1 MKALAAFLALMSAS
15 AFAGGVYY
23 IDPVNGDDT
32 WDGSC
37 PIADRNALDEGARG
51 LTGPRRTLVGADGLT
66 TASQGDIVYLAEGTY
81 ADEVYTDAD
90 YGRVRGRV
98 KAGVKLIA
106 TGARDKTI
114 IKGEI
119 DKDQTDTNQKGC
131 GPNAVSCLV
140 LNTDSLVQGVTLTDG
155 HVSNITDDTKKT
167 NGGAVRGAG
176 GYLVD
181 CVITGNYGN
190 RGGALSGS
198 MKAVGCRFYDNWS
211 QNTGS
216 DMYGGSAYNCF
227 FGGVLRSNYNVY
239 TGGPFVNCTFTGSG
253 TFGRNYSTPTFIN
266 CIIAKADGGNNK
278 NAFSTCAFVGIA
290 LSADSTA
297 DESNFSTTA
306 ADMLLDA
313 DGVPQWGSVATDR
326 GSNDLYDA
334 KFPSAAAVSAF
345 KGLDGRR
352 KARLIGG
359 TIDLGAAEVDWRELP
374 ATSGVDLMIVGQTVS
389 VKRNYNS
396 ELCCL
401 GLTFDGEKV
410 PFPDD
415 DDTYVWSK
423 TVEDDLANHSLVLI
437 YSKDWYVDAVNG
449 NDAND
454 GFTVKRAKKTL
465 AGAMAIPGLKAGHVV
480 HAAPGVYN
488 EGVMAPQDTSC
499 HCSNRVVLAKGVGL
513 VADQGPDVTAIEGHK
528 SKVNANG
535 TGPDAIR
542 CVYGKDN
549 TAYVRGFTLR
559 NGSTPAV
566 AYAHDTSAGGG
577 AVAGA
582 TAVDCVITNNTCGYR
597 GGSACAGRFIRCRIG
612 GNACADG
619 STGPDGYNCT
629 FYGCEISGGVCL
641 GNYYNCTLHV
651 VPWGSGTLKIYNS
664 YIDSSS
670 AMSASSSQIYD
681 LRNVISLGSFNWA
694 EGSTTNEFCRF
705 NVKATE
711 TAVNPA
717 TRRPAAGSILVNAG
731 DDELFLAN
739 FPAEFSFLR
748 EQDLM
753 GGPRR
758 VGGAVDV
765 GAGEYD
771 WRTLTSA
778 DGLAWS
784 VADAPDGQITL
795 SVSRTFEGSRL
806 CTGFTYGDETVM
818 FDDHEKG
825 YVWTKTMP
833 SEELLASM
841 LTPLY
846 SDKGLKD
853 FYVDAVNGDD
863 ANRGIHPYCARR
875 TLAGA
880 MAIPELANGCVVHA
894 APGVY
899 DEGAMWGGSVSNR
912 VDIGPGI
919 GLVADQGPAVTVI
932 KGAAATGPDASAAGH
947 GLDALRCAHLG
958 FGAWLRGFTLT
969 NGHTQNIPVDGK
981 DYNECACGGAVA
993 CGTGGVV
1000 VDCDIT
1006 GNFSAGR
1013 GPAVYSGIYIRC
1025 RIHGNTGNYPVYQVA
1040 WLIDS
1045 AVYGGDY
1052 VYSDGT
1058 ILNCSLLTGSTWGT
1072 KLCPVY
1078 NSYVA
1083 ADNGTKAYTNCVL
1096 GNAYSAMKASSTT
1109 NLTCRFGLAADVDD
1123 VLRPKAGSPLIDT
1136 ADRAIYDAVIA
1147 PLVPDVARRLAQEP
1161 LDVSGGQRIYKAA
1174 LDIGAGEYDWRGD
1187 FAKELRMRGVAVE
1200 EASANVTANAEKGL
1214 DLADGDTL
1222 KFKGV
1227 SLKVPGTVSFKVTV
1241 TGEGTV
1247 TAKVG
1252 ETPLVADDSGVY
1264 SFAAEVGE
1272 TEVITVSFAG
1282 AGTVTVSDVVLPL
1295 RGMMMLLR

>member
-1 MKALAAFLALMSAS
+1 MVAQKMLEMLTPPLKASVIVLFAMSAW
-15 AFAGGVYY
+15 ADGPFYVDAENGNDANDGLAPGV
-23 IDPVNGDDT
+23 G
-32 WDGSC
+32 
-37 PIADRNALDEGARG
+37 RARK
-51 LTGPRRTLVGADGLT
+51 TLVGVDELT
-66 TASQGDIVYLAEGTY
+66 AQNRGDVVYLAEGTY

-131 GPNAVSCLV
+131 GPNAVSCLCME
-140 LNTDSLVQGVTLTDG
+140 TDALVQGVTLTDG
-155 HVSNITDDTKKT
+155 HVADITSDGKKT

-176 GYLVD
+176 GYLID

-198 MKAVGCRFYDNWS
+198 FRAIGCRFYDNWS

-253 TFGRNYSTPTFIN
+253 MFGRGYNTPSFIN
-266 CIIAKADGGNNK
+266 CIIAKADGGANK

-297 DESNFSTTA
+297 DASNFSTTA

-334 KFPSAAAVSAF
+334 KFPTAAAVSVF
-345 KGLDGRR
+345 KGLDGRQ

-374 ATSGVDLMIVGQTVS
+374 ATSGVDLTIVGQTVS
-389 VKRNYNS
+389 AKRNYNS

-401 GLTFDGEKV
+401 GFTFDGEKV
-410 PFPDD
+410 MFPDD

-454 GFTVKRAKKTL
+454 GFTAKRAKKTL
-465 AGAMAIPGLKAGHVV
+465 AGAMAIPALKAGHVV

-513 VADQGPDVTAIEGHK
+513 VADQGPDVTTIEGHK
-528 SKVNANG
+528 SKANANG
-535 TGPDAIR
+535 VGPDAIR

-629 FYGCEISGGVCL
+629 FYGCEVSGGVCL

-651 VPWGSGTLKIYNS
+651 VPWGSGKLKIYNS
-664 YIDSSS
+664 LITSLS
-670 AMSASSSQIYD
+670 ALAASSSQFYD
-681 LRNVISLGSFNWA
+681 LQNVISRGGFSWA

-705 NVKATE
+705 NATADE
-711 TAVNPA
+711 TTFDAA
-717 TRRPAAGSILVNAG
+717 TRRPAADSILVNAG

-784 VADAPDGQITL
+784 VADAPDGQVTL

-806 CTGFTYGDETVM
+806 CTGFTYGGETVM

-833 SEELLASM
+833 SDELLASM

-912 VDIGPGI
+912 VEIGPGI
-919 GLVADQGPAVTVI
+919 GLVADQGPAVTII

-958 FGAWLRGFTLT
+958 YGAWLRGFTLT
-969 NGHTQNIPVDGK
+969 NGHTRNYVK
-981 DYNECACGGAVA
+981 ETYEECACGGAVA

-1006 GNFSAGR
+1006 GNFCAGR

-1072 KLCPVY
+1072 KLQPIY

-1083 ADNGTKAYTNCVL
+1083 GDNGNKAYTNCVL

-1109 NLTCRFGLAADVDD
+1109 NLTCRFGLAANVDD

-1147 PLVPDVARRLAQEP
+1147 QLSPNIALKLAQEP
-1161 LDVSGGQRIYKAA
+1161 LDVSGGQRIYNAA

-1187 FAKELRMRGVAVE
+1187 FEKELRMRGVEVE
-1200 EASANVTANAEKGL
+1200 EASANVTANAEEGL

-1227 SLKVPGTVSFKVTV
+1227 SLKVSGTVSFKVTV
-1241 TGEGTV
+1241 TGGGTV
-1247 TAKVG
+1247 TAKLG
-1252 ETPLVADDSGVY
+1252 ETALVPDGSGVY
-1264 SFAAEVGE
+1264 SFQTEAGE
-1272 TEVITVSFAG
+1272 TDVVTVSFAG
-1282 AGTVTVSDVVLPL
+1282 TGTATVSDVVLPL
-1295 RGMMMLLR
+1295 RGSVLIVR